1 MGAAYIKETAK
12 LLCDCQ
18 VGQQRV
24 IDADKTQQEAHRM
37 ASEAAAAVQRATEA
51 AAAAR
56 EKLADYDAKVKVCLI
71 PGWLLLSQLVVY
83 RRWFAKM
90 CITN

>member
-1 MGAAYIKETAK
+1 
-12 LLCDCQ
+12 
-18 VGQQRV
+18 
-24 IDADKTQQEAHRM
+24 M

-83 RRWFAKM
+83 RR
-90 CITN
+90 

>member
-1 MGAAYIKETAK
+1 
-12 LLCDCQ
+12 
-18 VGQQRV
+18 
-24 IDADKTQQEAHRM
+24 
-37 ASEAAAAVQRATEA
+37 
-51 AAAAR
+51 
-56 EKLADYDAKVKVCLI
+56 VCLI